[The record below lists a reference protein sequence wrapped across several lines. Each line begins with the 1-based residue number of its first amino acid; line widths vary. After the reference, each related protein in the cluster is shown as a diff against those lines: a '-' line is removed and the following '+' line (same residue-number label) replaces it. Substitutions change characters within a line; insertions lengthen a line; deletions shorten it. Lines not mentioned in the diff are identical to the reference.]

1 MNIISKLFNKI
12 NKQVDIKI
20 NMNVDN
26 NFNEEEY
33 NRYNNKKIEE
43 FKRKYDLSTIDGITA
58 IPIEEAKKYPDGGQ
72 SVVYMP
78 EQILSRQATEYKKGG
93 QYDLAIA
100 CLKKANELYPYS
112 FYYYT
117 RDNYE
122 RLVDFMVLAKQFS
135 QAKEEH
141 AKLDKK
147 YGTRLQELQSLQE
160 SVVKSGD
167 ESWES
172 YQNRIIEP
180 YIKESRDRE
189 QYYWLLENFP
199 ELAPKSFG
207 GYRKMKTN
215 NSNNYQKIVFEV
227 KKHGFDLE
235 NIKFWK

>member
-78 EQILSRQATEYKKGG
+78 EQILSRQATEYKKNG

-100 CLKKANELYPYS
+100 CLKKVNELYPYS

-122 RLVDFMVLAKQFS
+122 R
-135 QAKEEH
+135 
-141 AKLDKK
+141 
-147 YGTRLQELQSLQE
+147 
-160 SVVKSGD
+160 
-167 ESWES
+167 W
-172 YQNRIIEP
+172 
-180 YIKESRDRE
+180 
-189 QYYWLLENFP
+189 
-199 ELAPKSFG
+199 
-207 GYRKMKTN
+207 
-215 NSNNYQKIVFEV
+215 
-227 KKHGFDLE
+227 
-235 NIKFWK
+235 